1 MRKHY
6 NVRNNI
12 FKEWYVLVE
21 QAVKSLRPPSPLEK
35 CHIKIER
42 LFFRTLDW
50 DSCVAS
56 MKPVVDGLVHSG
68 IMIDDNY
75 KVTGPWDVTQSF
87 RSKKDGPLLKVGV
100 YEDVQSDDSF
110 L

>member
-1 MRKHY
+1 
-6 NVRNNI
+6 
-12 FKEWYVLVE
+12 
-21 QAVKSLRPPSPLEK
+21 
-35 CHIKIER
+35 
-42 LFFRTLDW
+42 
-50 DSCVAS
+50 